1 MNNGRP
7 GAGRGAGPSLFI
19 EEDYLL
25 RGEPNVVPRVKV
37 IVS

>member
-1 MNNGRP
+1 MNNGRS
-7 GAGRGAGPSLFI
+7 GVGRDTGPSLFI